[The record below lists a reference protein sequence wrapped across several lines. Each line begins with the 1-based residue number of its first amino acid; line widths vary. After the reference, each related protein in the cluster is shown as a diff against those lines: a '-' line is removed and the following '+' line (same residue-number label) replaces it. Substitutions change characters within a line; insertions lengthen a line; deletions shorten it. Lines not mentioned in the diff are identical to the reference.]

1 MLVTPYLRFKRMLDK
16 REVYLSMLRWI
27 VVDEVDTLF
36 EGQKGMLQDLLETIV
51 LPKVMSND
59 SHGISTNTQLILSST
74 TNPQP
79 LKEFLQKKLEG
90 KVSISEGEAKKHLIK
105 FEQIVDKNVH
115 VNLQNI
121 KHEFLHCQ

>member
-79 LKEFLQKKLEG
+79 LKEFL
-90 KVSISEGEAKKHLIK
+90 
-105 FEQIVDKNVH
+105 
-115 VNLQNI
+115 
-121 KHEFLHCQ
+121 